1 MPNLPNT
8 ITLKRGRPFLPESE
22 RRTHK
27 VLVSLNEQETNELK
41 LLAERMNTGLAQTLR
56 IVLAEA
62 VADEKK

>member
-1 MPNLPNT
+1 M
-8 ITLKRGRPFLPESE
+8 PESE

-27 VLVSLNEQETNELK
+27 VLVSLNEQEINKLR

-56 IVLAEA
+56 IVLDEA